1 MAVHIRHCRAGIL
14 QRRILKDLFSVS
26 GLCLGVLLVLLLVG
40 RMLQLRDLFLAL
52 NLGLADLGRLF
63 FYMTPFFL
71 LLLLPIAGMLG
82 VFLTFL
88 RMSTDRE
95 LVALR
100 ASGVSLYELLPAPVF
115 FCLALTAFNLANG
128 LWGISWGADQFRGEI
143 LSMVKTRTQLV
154 LQPGVFN
161 TDLPGLTFY
170 AHRVD
175 NQAGDLESVFVRD
188 RTRKDMDAT
197 IVGRQGHFETD
208 SVRGEIL
215 LQLED
220 GRIYQSQG
228 DRFGVL
234 KFGSYSVRIPL
245 GLLIKGYDP
254 AEVKARDM
262 SWSGLSQ
269 AEDDPALRNSD
280 RGLFYRKV
288 VTEKQ
293 KRLAL
298 PFACLILGLFAL
310 PIATAFS
317 GLKQSYGLVLSMGL
331 FLLYYTLFSVGV
343 SLGESGTLSPEIG
356 LWMPNL
362 LFLFLALAGIRL
374 AAREK
379 TFGLVEWLRHRRI
392 FPFRGASPA

>member
-1 MAVHIRHCRAGIL
+1 MAIRIRHRRTGIL
-14 QRRILKDLFSVS
+14 QRRVMTDLVTVF

-52 NLGLADLGRLF
+52 NLGLSDLGRLF
-63 FYMTPFFL
+63 VYMTPFFL
-71 LLLLPIAGMLG
+71 LLLMPIASMLA

-100 ASGVSLYELLPAPVF
+100 ASGLSLYELLPAPVF
-115 FCLALTAFNLANG
+115 FCLACTLFNLGNG
-128 LWGISWGADQFRGEI
+128 LWGISWGADHFRGEI
-143 LSMVKTRTQLV
+143 MAMVKTRTQLV

-161 TDLPGLTFY
+161 NDLPGLTFY

-188 RTRKDMDAT
+188 RTRKGMDAA
-197 IVGRQGHFETD
+197 IVARQGHFETD
-208 SVRGEIL
+208 SANGQIL

-228 DRFGVL
+228 DRFGAL

-245 GLLIKGYDP
+245 GLLVKGYDP
-254 AEVKARDM
+254 TEIKARDM
-262 SWSGLSQ
+262 SWSQLAQ
-269 AEDDPALRNSD
+269 AEEDPASRTQD
-280 RGLFYRKV
+280 RGIFFRKV

-317 GLKQSYGLVLSMGL
+317 GLKQSYGLVLAMGL
-331 FLLYYTLFSVGV
+331 FLLYYTFFSVGV
-343 SLGESGTLSPEIG
+343 SLGESGTLSPGVG
-356 LWMPNL
+356 LWAPNL
-362 LFLFLALAGIRL
+362 LFLALSLAGIRL

-379 TFGLVEWLRHRRI
+379 TIGLVEWLRHRR
-392 FPFRGASPA
+392 FGTQAPQS